1 MLLSALIYHFN
12 GTLKGVFCNG
22 ASLFCIAHY
31 LIVEDGEVEGESEA
45 HRVKRQNAA
54 VLPIAELKRLLV
66 GVQCALLEARQ
77 SLL

>member
-1 MLLSALIYHFN
+1 MLFSAFIYHFN
-12 GTLKGVFCNG
+12 GTLEGVFCNG
-22 ASLFCIAHY
+22 ARLFCIAHY
-31 LIVEDGEVEGESEA
+31 LIVEDGEVESESEG
-45 HRVKRQNAA
+45 HRIKRQNAA